1 MKRQIILFATVA
13 AMLALQGCGF
23 HLRGRVTL
31 SGSVSPI
38 YVKSTDLAFAR
49 VMEDQIKAS
58 GNAVAGGEGASSILN
73 LHSVNYRRDVRTVDP
88 RGKVT
93 GYNLYYEV
101 TFDLVG
107 KDGDDLIKDSRV
119 SQTREYNFDPNQVL
133 ATESEETFLRED
145 MEKDVAQQILRQLS
159 VIGKGRTAAK

>member
-13 AMLALQGCGF
+13 ALLALQGCGF

-31 SGSVSPI
+31 SESVSPI
-38 YVKSTDLAFAR
+38 YVKSTDPSLAN

-58 GNAVAGGEGASSILN
+58 GNAVAGAEGAGSILT
-73 LHSVNYRRDVRTVDP
+73 LHSVNYRRDVRTVDE

-101 TFDLVG
+101 SFDLVG
-107 KDGDDLIKDSRV
+107 KDGKDLIKNSRV
-119 SQTREYNFDPNQVL
+119 SQTREFNFDPNQVL
-133 ATESEETFLRED
+133 ATEGEETFLRED
-145 MEKDVAQQILRQLS
+145 MEKDVSQQILRQLS
-159 VIGKGRTAAK
+159 VIGKSAPEK

>member
-31 SGSVSPI
+31 SDTVSPI
-38 YVKSTDLAFAR
+38 YVKSTEPSLAR

-58 GNAVAGGEGASSILN
+58 GNVVAGGEGASSILN
-73 LHSVNYRRDVRTVDP
+73 LHSVTYRRDVRTVDQ

-107 KDGDDLIKDSRV
+107 KGGEDLLKASRV

-133 ATESEETFLRED
+133 ATESEEGFLRED
-145 MEKDVAQQILRQLS
+145 MEKDVSQQILRQLAA
-159 VIGKGRTAAK
+159 VGKGSPAGK